1 MTRQTVTP
9 DELAS
14 LMTRELQ
21 RRVGHQNCCFK
32 APFSPQ
38 EPDEDGCNWSP
49 PFFRRSGLSEPEC
62 RAEAAEVT
70 QWARQRYNVKFP

>member
-14 LMTRELQ
+14 LMTQKLQ
-21 RRVGHQNCCFK
+21 HLVGHKDCRFR
-32 APFSPQ
+32 PTLPH
-38 EPDEDGCNWSP
+38 EPDEDGCSWSP
-49 PFFRRSGLSEPEC
+49 LFTRSGRSKPEC
-62 RAEAAEVT
+62 EAEVNEVI

>member
-14 LMTRELQ
+14 LMTQELQ
-21 RRVGHQNCCFK
+21 RRVGHKDCRFK
-32 APFSPQ
+32 ATLPH
-38 EPDEDGCNWSP
+38 EPDEDGCSWTPLFN
-49 PFFRRSGLSEPEC
+49 RSGRSKPEC
-62 RAEAAEVT
+62 ETEAAEVT